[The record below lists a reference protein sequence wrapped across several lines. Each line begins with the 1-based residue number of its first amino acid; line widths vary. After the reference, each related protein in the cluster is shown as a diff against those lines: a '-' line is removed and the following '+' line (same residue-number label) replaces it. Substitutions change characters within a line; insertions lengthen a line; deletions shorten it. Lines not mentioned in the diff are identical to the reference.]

1 MAYERRPIALPAQ
14 LKALWACVEAL
25 EEEVGEGVEEGGDG
39 SAPSDPGDI
48 TVYFEN
54 SLVGP

>member
-1 MAYERRPIALPAQ
+1 MAYERRPTGLLAQ
-14 LKALWACVEAL
+14 LKALWSCVETL
-25 EEEVGEGVEEGGDG
+25 EEEIEEMPGGDG